1 MMSMTETN
9 LPGEPGPTE
18 RALAL
23 AAIERRI
30 NEARAVVF
38 ANDDGVV
45 TKSMTDLER
54 EWRELARAVA
64 RDRQAALPSSTTPRP
79 THGTE

>member
-1 MMSMTETN
+1 MSTETKPPVA
-9 LPGEPGPTE
+9 LSPSE

-23 AAIERRI
+23 AEIERRI

-45 TKSMTDLER
+45 TKLMTDLER
-54 EWRELARAVA
+54 EWRELSRAV
-64 RDRQAALPSSTTPRP
+64 
-79 THGTE
+79 